1 MSTKPRLI
9 FMGTPEFAVAA
20 LKALVTAGNDIVC
33 VYSQPPK
40 PAGRGHEV
48 KKTPIHL
55 AAEAAGIPVRTPK
68 SLKSVEEQQAFRELN
83 ADIAVVAAYGLILP
97 KAILDAPKFGCI
109 NIHGSILPRWRGA
122 APIHRALLAGD
133 KESGITI
140 MQMDEGLDTGA
151 MLMVK
156 SLPIQANTTAQI
168 LHDALRDMGAEMI
181 VQAVKDLP
189 EGKLKAVTQP
199 AEGATYAHRLSRE
212 EGKVDWKEE
221 ADALERKVRALNP
234 WPGVFFESKG
244 GRIKILE
251 ARVEKKSGAPGTV
264 LDDQFT
270 VACGKDA
277 LVLNRVQREG
287 RSPMEGSAFL
297 RGFTVKPGEAL

>member
-1 MSTKPRLI
+1 MSATPRLI

-20 LKALVTAGNDIVC
+20 LQALIKAGNDIVC
-33 VYSQPPK
+33 VYTQPPK
-40 PAGRGHEV
+40 PAGRGQEV
-48 KKTPIHL
+48 KKSPVQL
-55 AAEAAGIPVRTPK
+55 AAEAAGIEVRSPK
-68 SLKSVEEQQAFRELN
+68 SLKTPEEQQAFRDLK

-97 KAILDAPKFGCI
+97 KAVLEAPRYGCI

-156 SLPIQANTTAQI
+156 SLPIPATATAQM
-168 LHDALRDMGAEMI
+168 LHDALRDLGAEMI

-189 EGKLKAVTQP
+189 EGKLKATPQP
-199 AEGATYAHRLSRE
+199 PEGATYAQRLSRE
-212 EGKVDWKEE
+212 EGRVDWKEE
-221 ADALERKVRALNP
+221 AEVLARKVRALNP

-244 GRIKILE
+244 ERVKILE
-251 ARVEKKSGAPGTV
+251 ARVEKKSGTPGTL
-264 LDDQFT
+264 LDASFA

-277 LVLNRVQREG
+277 MVLTRVQREG
-287 RSPMEGSAFL
+287 RAPMEGDAFL
-297 RGFTVKPGEAL
+297 RGFAVKPGEVL